1 MALYRLSK
9 SMIAMGYICFCI
21 ALFLYQ
27 NVQSHKGMVQAFIL
41 SHEKIHYHGLKH
53 QQNVACRQPTKQE
66 RAKLISVAAAT
77 VNKKE
82 HSVIAAAFNFGL
94 VSSRDNVLYTSHC
107 PGYNKDGLPI
117 TYTELE
123 QQISGWLNYMKHQ
136 GITNVIALLD
146 DNELDLPL
154 NTDTKDETLIHQ
166 SVNIRDIY
174 TKANLPFLI
183 QPMRDLNAYQVIMEY
198 IHSVASQSNGK
209 VVVHCTGGVGRAGR
223 VASAWLVY
231 R

>member
-1 MALYRLSK
+1 
-9 SMIAMGYICFCI
+9 
-21 ALFLYQ
+21 
-27 NVQSHKGMVQAFIL
+27 
-41 SHEKIHYHGLKH
+41 LKH
-53 QQNVACRQPTKQE
+53 QQHVACRQPTKQK
-66 RAKLISVAAAT
+66 RAKLFRVAAAT

-82 HSVIAAAFNFGL
+82 DSVVAAPTNGQEASTGLHCAAFNFGL

-123 QQISGWLNYMKHQ
+123 QQISDWLKYMKHQ

-146 DNELDLPL
+146 DNELDLTL
-154 NTDTKDETLIHQ
+154 NTETKDETIKEQ

-174 TKANLPFLI
+174 TNANLPFLI

-198 IHSVASQSNGK
+198 IHSVANQSNGK

-223 VASAWLVY
+223 VASAWLVH